1 MGWKTWVKLELESV
15 GKEGRLVG
23 LYAEEVGRLRS
34 WNLKDRNGKRNV
46 GVNAFRFVDT
56 WHFAVAIRNHSV
68 KGDSAAIAM

>member
-1 MGWKTWVKLELESV
+1 MCHVGNNGLEDMVKLELESV

-34 WNLKDRNGKRNV
+34 WNLEDRNGKRNV

-56 WHFAVAIRNHSV
+56 WHFAVVITYQKS
-68 KGDSAAIAM
+68 

>member
-1 MGWKTWVKLELESV
+1 MDLSRRKQWAGRHGSNWSWKV
-15 GKEGRLVG
+15 GKEGRLEG

-56 WHFAVAIRNHSV
+56 WHFAVAITYQKS
-68 KGDSAAIAM
+68 